1 MDGEEDY
8 LGLSN
13 NEYVPS
19 NDTNKSKCFEAQP
32 STSASGNEK
41 IADLSDMTFCMGN
54 YPKESMKVY
63 IFYLV
68 INLYFI

>member
-13 NEYVPS
+13 SEYIPS
-19 NDTNKSKCFEAQP
+19 SDTNKSKDLEAQP

-54 YPKESMKVY
+54 YPKESMKVCK
-63 IFYLV
+63 FYC
-68 INLYFI
+68 FIKV